1 MTSAGY
7 SKGEDL
13 AREYAQAAYQYTTQD
28 WVGELKRL
36 WDQLVT
42 DPDLLDELADVG
54 LPFSQ
59 RQARLDSLLSPDTRP
74 DMKNYLSVLLR
85 DGHLGLLDKV
95 IADMTRLATRGPGA
109 QVAYVISAVPL
120 TREEQQEF
128 RRRIHA
134 SYGSLM
140 DLEFQI
146 DASILG
152 GVVIRVGDKV
162 IDGSIAGKL
171 EALHDRLV
179 AIR

>member
-1 MTSAGY
+1 VTSAGY

-36 WDQLVT
+36 WDHLVT

-74 DMKNYLSVLLR
+74 DMKNYLYVLLR
-85 DGHLGLLDKV
+85 DGHLSLLDKV
-95 IADMTRLATRGPGA
+95 IADMTRLATRGPGV

-134 SYGSLM
+134 SHGSLM

-152 GVVIRVGDKV
+152 GVIIRAGDKV

-171 EALHDRLV
+171 EALHDRLA